1 MYDHLL
7 GTIYSKHPTSLVIR
21 TQGVGYSLHISLAT
35 YDALP
40 DEGSE
45 CLIYTYLQ
53 VREDALTLYGFL
65 SQEERAFFLKL
76 TSISG
81 IGPATAIRI
90 MSGSTVDQLIT
101 AIQSGNTAYLSKI
114 KGIGKKTAERL
125 VLELGSTI
133 GAIKFSGAGTT
144 PANRLQKDA
153 VSALVTLGYNEKD
166 ALPAVQNIV
175 SEKPDASLDFII
187 REALKVL

>member
-1 MYDHLL
+1 MYDHIL
-7 GTIYSKHPTSLVIR
+7 GTIYSKQPTSLVIR
-21 TQGVGYSLHISLAT
+21 TQGVGYSLHISLST

-40 DEGSE
+40 LEGEE
-45 CLIYTYLQ
+45 CLIFTYLQ

-65 SQEERAFFLKL
+65 SQEERAFFIKL

-101 AIQSGNTAYLSKI
+101 AIQSGNTAVLSKI

-133 GAIKFSGAGTT
+133 GAIKFNSNSSS

-166 ALPAVQNIV
+166 ALPVVQSIV
-175 SEKPDASLDFII
+175 KEKPDAGLDFII